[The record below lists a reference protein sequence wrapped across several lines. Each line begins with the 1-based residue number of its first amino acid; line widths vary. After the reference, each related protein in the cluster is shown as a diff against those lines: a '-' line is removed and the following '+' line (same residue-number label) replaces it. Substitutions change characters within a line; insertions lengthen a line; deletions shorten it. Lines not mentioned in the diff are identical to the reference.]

1 MSSGKGGL
9 VAALDIG
16 STKICCFIARV
27 DDDGGIKVEGIGHQV
42 SEGMRCGAVVDIEAV
57 ESSVRAAADAA
68 ERMSGETIRRAFV
81 NVSSGFPNSE
91 AIHVEVKIA
100 GHQVGEND
108 IRHALDEARRKAE
121 LLEREV
127 LHTIPVTYAIDGSRG
142 IRDPRG
148 MYGDRLGVDIHVVTA
163 ASGPLRNLQLCM
175 ERGHLGIAGLCVS
188 PYASGLSCLV
198 EDERQMGVTV
208 IDMGGGTTTIAVF
221 MEDALVYTDVVP
233 IGGQHITNDIARG
246 LLTPISDAERLK
258 TLHGSALRGSSDDRE
273 MINVAQMGEAERD
286 HTQSVPRSMLTG
298 IIQPRV
304 EEIFEAVHERLIS
317 SGFDQVAG
325 KRVVLT
331 GGGSQLQG
339 ARELATRILDKQ
351 VRLGRPLRV
360 DGLAEATVGPA
371 FATCAGLLAYAAQ
384 GFVRKG
390 TMTTTTML
398 APQESR
404 STMARVSQWIREN
417 F

>member
-27 DDDGGIKVEGIGHQV
+27 GDDGRIKVEGIGHQV

-100 GHQVGEND
+100 GHQVGESD

-188 PYASGLSCLV
+188 PYASGLAALV

-221 MEDALVYTDVVP
+221 MDDALVYTDVVP

-246 LLTPISDAERLK
+246 LLTPIVDAERLK

-273 MINVAQMGEAERD
+273 MISVSQMGEFEGD

-390 TMTTTTML
+390 MMTTTTML